1 MNSYLKKSILTIV
14 NTIDLVFF
22 SNEITTAGKEMRWLF
37 SSVYEKEEKEVA
49 SIRSEVLMDKF
60 QEILL
65 YNNIDVFSIRF

>member
-22 SNEITTAGKEMRWLF
+22 PNEITTAGKEMRWLF

-65 YNNIDVFSIRF
+65 YNNIDVSSIRF